1 MALVDEAL
9 EEAWTIINTEDGW
22 KKEKDEKGD
31 VVMSR
36 KNKKGEST
44 CVVQN
49 NFIGGSGDSDS
60 SDGSMSNCIRM
71 SYTHAVE
78 K

>member
-36 KNKKGEST
+36 KNKKG
-44 CVVQN
+44 
-49 NFIGGSGDSDS
+49 
-60 SDGSMSNCIRM
+60 
-71 SYTHAVE
+71 
-78 K
+78 